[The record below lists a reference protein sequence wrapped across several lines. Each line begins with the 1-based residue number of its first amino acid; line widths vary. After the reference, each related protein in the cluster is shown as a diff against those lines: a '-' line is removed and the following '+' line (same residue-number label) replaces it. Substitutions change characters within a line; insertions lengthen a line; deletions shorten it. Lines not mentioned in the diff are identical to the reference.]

1 MKREMPFDQRIAL
14 VAKKHGLK
22 PRWQQLKYG
31 LKRAVFDCD
40 SYEEMYAVET
50 IFGRMKGI
58 VCEHWSCS
66 EGIFE
71 GRVYAMD
78 SGEQEELE
86 RQSTA
91 EMAAVE
97 DWWQRYHAADEET
110 RRLMACGA
118 LA

>member
-1 MKREMPFDQRIAL
+1 MMFSAKRLLTSTTGF
-14 VAKKHGLK
+14 AK
-22 PRWQQLKYG
+22 
-31 LKRAVFDCD
+31 
-40 SYEEMYAVET
+40 MYAVET
-50 IFGRMKGI
+50 ILGRMKGI